1 MMASLA
7 LLLVTLFLVQAS
19 KSYKVAIYPMFFMYI
34 TTVCALFY
42 TSFFQLIP
50 GALSGK
56 LAGAKVF
63 GNLLAAAVAIVLIIC
78 ALILAYD
85 GWKAFK
91 KLKAGEVAA
100 PAGAEKAT

>member
-1 MMASLA
+1 M
-7 LLLVTLFLVQAS
+7 
-19 KSYKVAIYPMFFMYI
+19 
-34 TTVCALFY
+34 
-42 TSFFQLIP
+42 
-50 GALSGK
+50 SGK

-91 KLKAGEVAA
+91 KYKAGEVEA
-100 PAGAEKAT
+100 PPEAEEAT